1 MSRWSSGPAFTWVR
15 CAKKSRISAPGTW
28 RPERLGLFICCLY
41 DGVEAQKELET
52 AFPAELLDSAVVKA
66 HLGGKV
72 DPGELNFLERLATRV
87 VAKVKEKFD
96 QYSEA
101 DVRGFARALQAGQDQ

>member
-1 MSRWSSGPAFTWVR
+1 M
-15 CAKKSRISAPGTW
+15 
-28 RPERLGLFICCLY
+28 
-41 DGVEAQKELET
+41 
-52 AFPAELLDSAVVKA
+52 
-66 HLGGKV
+66 GGKV